1 MDRRH
6 FLATSVAGL
15 LAAPAVHAYEVPEHL
30 LPQGVRLRSK
40 HTVGQ
45 IIVSPS
51 THFLYLI
58 TAPRRAIR
66 YGVGVGK
73 AGLNYKGSA
82 VIGRKVVWPSWK
94 PTPSMIERNP
104 SYARWADGMKG
115 GPNNPLGAR
124 ALYLYRNGID
134 TAYRIHG
141 TTEPKSI
148 GRSVSNG
155 CVRMINEHVVDL
167 YARVPLGTSV
177 TIL

>member
-82 VIGRKVVWPSWK
+82 VIGRKVVWPGSRIS
-94 PTPSMIERNP
+94 PLRPVSACTSPGSTRQARRAARGEGREGRAPPFPGIRASYTDQERKQII
-104 SYARWADGMKG
+104 Y
-115 GPNNPLGAR
+115 
-124 ALYLYRNGID
+124 I
-134 TAYRIHG
+134 
-141 TTEPKSI
+141 
-148 GRSVSNG
+148 
-155 CVRMINEHVVDL
+155 
-167 YARVPLGTSV
+167 
-177 TIL
+177 